1 MHTDTP
7 KPPASAL
14 PNPWL
19 AVIAAGLATFSV
31 VTTEMLPV
39 GLLTAIAH
47 SLTISTGQAGLMLS
61 LPALLAAWF
70 APLVVV
76 MSGGRDRRTILTAL
90 MGLLVVANTASAL
103 APSWGWMLAARVL
116 LGLCIGGIWAI
127 AGGLAAR
134 LVPAQAVGLATSII
148 FGGVA
153 AASVL
158 GVPIG
163 ALVGDWAGWRWAFG
177 AMAMFSGLALLL
189 HLRAMPALPVSSS
202 ASLRQ
207 FREQGR
213 NRKLLAGLAL
223 TVLLVG
229 GHFMAF
235 TFVRP
240 LLLSVSG
247 FDAHWI
253 AALLFAY
260 GMTGIAGNFL
270 AGMAAARHSLQTLCA
285 IALGMLL
292 TPMLFLVL
300 GHSQLGGAGVL
311 LFWGL
316 AYGGVS
322 VGLMTWMMKAA
333 PHAIE
338 IATALYV
345 GVFNT
350 GIALGAWAGGQ
361 VVDGWGL
368 YANLSLAA
376 SLAAMALLLTLGLGR
391 WSRTT
396 AVEEWDAGKR

>member
-1 MHTDTP
+1 M
-7 KPPASAL
+7 L
-14 PNPWL
+14 PSSWP

-47 SLTISTGQAGLMLS
+47 SLAISTGQAGLMVS
-61 LPALLAAWF
+61 LPAMLAALF

-76 MSGGRDRRTILTAL
+76 LAGGMDRRRILAAL
-90 MGLLVVANTASAL
+90 LGLLVIANAASAL
-103 APSWGWMLAARVL
+103 APHWGWMLAARVL

-134 LVPAQAVGLATSII
+134 LVPAKAVGLATSII

-163 ALVGDWAGWRWAFG
+163 ALIGEGAGWRWAFG
-177 AMAMFSGLALLL
+177 AMALFSGLVLML
-189 HLRAMPALPVSSS
+189 HLAVMPMLSVTH
-202 ASLRQ
+202 SLSPTQ
-207 FREQGR
+207 FFAQWR
-213 NRKLLAGLAL
+213 NRKLQVGLLL
-223 TVLLVG
+223 TLLLVA

-240 LLLSVSG
+240 LLVSVSG
-247 FDAHWI
+247 FGAQWI
-253 AALLFAY
+253 AALLLAY
-260 GMTGIAGNFL
+260 GLAGLAGNFL
-270 AGMAAARHSLQTLCA
+270 AGTAAARQPLTTLGA
-285 IALGMLL
+285 IALGLLL
-292 TPMLFLVL
+292 TPLLFLAL
-300 GHSQLGGAGVL
+300 GHSQLGGAGAL

-322 VGLMTWMMKAA
+322 VGLVTWMMKAA

-338 IATALYV
+338 IAMALYV

-368 YANLSLAA
+368 YANLWLAA
-376 SLAAMALLLTLGLGR
+376 SLAGMALLLILGSACQR
-391 WSRTT
+391 ET
-396 AVEEWDAGKR
+396 APGASNAGMAD